1 MRELRVLAFAILL
14 LVSIGAV
21 GKCVHNSRRAAEAY
35 AEAGSARSAL
45 ALAEEGL
52 EVARVERQNL
62 LDELAA
68 KVAPAAAASIKK
80 AKARVGAVLT
90 AQSEVVRVEVPA
102 FTKDCDVRLSED
114 SVTTGTPGEADD
126 PWVDVSNKASVILA
140 VTDGGDL
147 AADTSIETTLLWEG
161 GTFETITT
169 PIKDASLTVSED
181 VRARLAQGH
190 LYKRE
195 HRRKVL
201 WRTAAFAAAGL
212 AAYEAAR

>member
-21 GKCVHNSRRAAEAY
+21 GTCTRHARRAEEAY
-35 AEAGSARSAL
+35 KAADSAQSAL
-45 ALAEEGL
+45 SLAEEGL
-52 EVARVERQNL
+52 EVARVEHQHL
-62 LDELAA
+62 LDELAT
-68 KVAPAAAASIKK
+68 KVDPTIVTKIRK

-90 AQSEVVRVEVPA
+90 AQSEVVRVEVPV
-102 FTKDCDVRLSED
+102 FTRDCDIRLSED
-114 SVTTGTPGEADD
+114 SVSNGTPLEPAD

-147 AADTSIETTLLWEG
+147 AASTDIETTLLWEG

-169 PIKDASLTVSED
+169 PIKDATLTVSED

-195 HRRKVL
+195 HRRKL
-201 WRTAAFAAAGL
+201 WWRTAAFAAAGL
-212 AAYEAAR
+212 AVYEAAR